1 MRGFLWG
8 TVGLSILYV
17 VLQDGAADR
26 LASGSGVL
34 AAGFR
39 RLVSPTVAGI
49 PDRAGGQ
56 ASAGSS
62 AGQSGTTPSTPSG
75 PSSGGGT
82 LV

>member
-8 TVGLSILYV
+8 TVSLSVLYV
-17 VLQDGAADR
+17 VLQDGAAER

-39 RLVSPTVAGI
+39 RLVSPTVAGL
-49 PDRAGGQ
+49 PDRT
-56 ASAGSS
+56 
-62 AGQSGTTPSTPSG
+62 GQSGSSSSSPSTPA
-75 PSSGGGT
+75 PSSGGGV